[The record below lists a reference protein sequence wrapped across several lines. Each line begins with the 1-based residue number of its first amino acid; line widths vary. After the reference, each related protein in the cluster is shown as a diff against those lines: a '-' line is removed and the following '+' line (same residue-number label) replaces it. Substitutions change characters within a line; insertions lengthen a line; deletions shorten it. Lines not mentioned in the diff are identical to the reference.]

1 MIKNINGHLKNHD
14 GNFAYEIFF
23 YKNVHDSRASNRKTC
38 IILYRTK
45 LQQDYQQQNYPPPT
59 SPNFEDTLEREEDC
73 EGSAEAFHHV
83 FCLSGVTSELL

>member
-1 MIKNINGHLKNHD
+1 MMATLPMK
-14 GNFAYEIFF
+14 YF

-59 SPNFEDTLEREEDC
+59 SPNFEDTLECEEDC